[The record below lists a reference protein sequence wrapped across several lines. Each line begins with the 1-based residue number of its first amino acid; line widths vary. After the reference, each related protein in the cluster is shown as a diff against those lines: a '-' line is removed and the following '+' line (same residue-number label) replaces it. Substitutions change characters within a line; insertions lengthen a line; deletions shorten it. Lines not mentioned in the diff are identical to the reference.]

1 MRKTQGSVVCP
12 ECGRLVDVNEAA
24 CPNCGR
30 WRPGLYGYSPLLQ
43 RVFGAVDV
51 SHAILWSCVIL
62 YAGALA
68 LDPDG
73 AWRNAGRGGFMGLL
87 APSSEALL
95 QLGMTSGALVER
107 YDLWWTPLSATY
119 LHGGILHIFFNMMW
133 LRMLGPQIEHVLG
146 PGRFFV
152 LYTAAGAGGFIV
164 SNLVSGAPT
173 VGASGAIF
181 GLLAATIVLAREH
194 GGEWGA
200 QVGRQALMWAG
211 MLFVFGLVSPST
223 NNWAHGGGFV
233 AGFVGMR
240 VLLAQSRRSEGPI
253 MQLAALVAAL
263 ATLGA
268 VIASFI
274 VVRSS

>member
-12 ECGRLVDVNEAA
+12 ECGRLVDVDEAT

-30 WRPGLYGYSPLLQ
+30 WRPGLYGYAPLLK
-43 RVFGAVDV
+43 RIFGGVDV
-51 SHAILWSCVIL
+51 SHGILWSCVIL
-62 YAGALA
+62 YAAALA
-68 LDPDG
+68 LDPSG
-73 AWRNAGRGGFMGLL
+73 AWRNASRGGFMALL

-95 QLGMTSGALVER
+95 QLGMTSGQLVR
-107 YDLWWTPLSATY
+107 HYDLWWTPLSATY

-133 LRMLGPQIEHVLG
+133 LRMLGPQIEHALG

-152 LYTAAGAGGFIV
+152 LYTAAGAGGFVV
-164 SNLVSGAPT
+164 SNFVSGAPT

-181 GLLAATIVLAREH
+181 GLLAATIVLARDY

-200 QVGRQALMWAG
+200 QVGRQAVMWAG
-211 MLFVFGLVSPST
+211 LLFVFGLVSPST

-233 AGFVGMR
+233 VGFIAMR
-240 VLLAQSRRSEGPI
+240 TLLAQSRRAEGPT
-253 MQLAALVAAL
+253 MQLVALISAV

-268 VIASFI
+268 VVASF
-274 VVRSS
+274 VAVRLG